1 MNIAVGEFLKGLID
15 GQKSEFKPPNS
26 FKGGFELMKNIR
38 KRVDGRWEFRKMING
53 TQYSIIK
60 KTKEEVVH
68 ELAQFKRQR
77 LSITSQQTTK
87 KSFFDLAKTWFELFK
102 KGKIVSEQNYLQ
114 IINNDMSK
122 GIFLLDIRK
131 IELPEL
137 QNWLNK
143 LSIYHRKARYC
154 YQIIKNVFKYAL
166 QLDIIKKDISQFLQ
180 APKKQGEIGTNLNLE
195 EQKLFLAN
203 LDKTEIKNELLF
215 YVLTGCRPSE
225 ALLITKKDIN
235 FDKNIIYVP
244 GTKTKAS
251 KRWIPISETF
261 SKFLKNNF
269 EKMFKRDR
277 TYLSKQFQ
285 KYMKLLG
292 IKNKT
297 LYDLRHTFNTNL
309 FYLGVPDKLRQSYMG
324 HSSIV
329 MTNDIY
335 THIDPTITKNDI
347 LKLYNN
353 LYPKF

>member
-1 MNIAVGEFLKGLID
+1 
-15 GQKSEFKPPNS
+15 
-26 FKGGFELMKNIR
+26 MKNVR
-38 KRVDGRWEFRKMING
+38 KRVDGRWEFRKMIHG
-53 TQYSIIK
+53 QRQSIIK
-60 KTKEEVVH
+60 NTKQELLEEILYYKKQISSSSIPKPNKKTFYE
-68 ELAQFKRQR
+68 
-77 LSITSQQTTK
+77 
-87 KSFFDLAKTWFELFK
+87 LAKTWFDLFK
-102 KGKIVSEQNYLQ
+102 KGKITSQQNYIQ
-114 IINNDMSK
+114 CINNNLST
-122 GIFLLDIRK
+122 GLFLSDIRK
-131 IELPEL
+131 ITLPEL

-143 LSIYHRKARYC
+143 ISNQHRKARYC

-180 APKKQGEIGTNLNLE
+180 APQKKGEIGINLNLE

-203 LDKTEIKNELLF
+203 LDKTPIKYELLF
-215 YVLTGCRPSE
+215 YILTGCRPSE

-235 FDKNIIYVP
+235 FDKKIIYVP
-244 GTKTKAS
+244 GTKTKAA
-251 KRWIPISETF
+251 KRYVPISVEF
-261 SKFLKNNF
+261 AEILDQHFDN
-269 EKMFKRDR
+269 MFKRDR

-292 IKNKT
+292 IENKT

-309 FYLGVPDKLRQSYMG
+309 FYLGVPDKFRQSYMG

-353 LYPKF
+353 LYPEF